1 MGVMRKEI
9 TKGMVV
15 NIGMRLITV
24 DVDSVGRIG
33 YVLVDIISIS
43 FITFVRGGQLI
54 YLRY

>member
-1 MGVMRKEI
+1 MQKEI

-15 NIGMRLITV
+15 NIVMRLITA

-33 YVLVDIISIS
+33 YVLVDIIFIS
-43 FITFVRGGQLI
+43 FITLVRGGKLI